1 MKDESTS
8 NKKRIPQFV
17 ILTVVEAT
25 KNRFA
30 FQGYDLNTPINCKK
44 ISINLDGH
52 SIAVNALIAY
62 QRQGR
67 LTNPAINDWIH
78 KFRLINYDEPIKL
91 IFRLERDGTNHH
103 YSLYGHQGNF
113 ISKPLI

>member
-17 ILTVVEAT
+17 ILTVVETT

-30 FQGYDLNTPINCKK
+30 LQGYDLDMPINCNTL
-44 ISINLDGH
+44 SINLYGH
-52 SIAVNALIAY
+52 PIIINALTVY
-62 QRQGR
+62 QRHGR
-67 LTNPAINDWIH
+67 LSNPAINDWIH